1 MKFGTTW
8 SVRGRLCLGALPA
21 LLTSGTGAVAVAAM
35 AGGSETLVTISGRL
49 TREGIECQALRTD
62 KGELFTLVGNL
73 QGFGPGQRVR
83 VTGQRMEVSTCQQ
96 GTTVRVNKIVSS
108 K

>member
-1 MKFGTTW
+1 
-8 SVRGRLCLGALPA
+8 
-21 LLTSGTGAVAVAAM
+21 M
-35 AGGSETLVTISGRL
+35 AGGSESLVTISGRL
-49 TREGIECQALRTD
+49 TREGVECQALRSD

-83 VTGQRMEVSTCQQ
+83 VTGQRIEVSTCQQ
-96 GTTVRVNKIVSS
+96 GITVRVNKIVSS

>member
-1 MKFGTTW
+1 MKFGATW
-8 SVRGRLCLGALPA
+8 SAGGRLCLGALPA
-21 LLTSGTGAVAVAAM
+21 LLTSGTGTIAVAAM
-35 AGGSETLVTISGRL
+35 AGGSESLVTISGLL
-49 TREGIECQALRTD
+49 TREGVECQALRSD

>member
-1 MKFGTTW
+1 MRLGASW
-8 SVRGRLCLGALPA
+8 SARGRFCLSALPA
-21 LLTSGTGAVAVAAM
+21 LLPGCAGAIAGSSEAAI
-35 AGGSETLVTISGRL
+35 TISGQL
-49 TREGIECQALRTD
+49 TREGVECQALRSD
-62 KGELFTLVGNL
+62 KGELFTLVGDL
-73 QGFGPGQRVR
+73 RGFSAGQRVR

>member
-1 MKFGTTW
+1 MKFGATW

-35 AGGSETLVTISGRL
+35 AGGSETLVTISGLL
-49 TREGIECQALRTD
+49 TREGVECQALRTD

-83 VTGQRMEVSTCQQ
+83 VTGQRIEVSTCQQ
-96 GTTVRVNKIVSS
+96 GITVRVNKVVSS